1 MRFYS
6 QQSEDVILWKKYLNY
21 RNGFFI
27 ELGAMDGVVYS
38 NTKFF
43 EDDMGWTGILIE
55 PEPVQFKRLKVNRP
69 NCITLDY
76 AVSETDG
83 EVLFNGRPHG
93 DAGGGIVETHIYK
106 NELKDS
112 ENYSVRSKPFHKI
125 LSEVERPSRVDL
137 FVVDVEGGELGIL
150 KTFDW
155 SIPVYIVLIEVLPTN
170 TDYEACK
177 AILVEN
183 GFEYDMDIGCNQVWI
198 NRKNAP

>member
-6 QQSEDVILWKKYLNY
+6 QQNEDVILWKKYLNY

-43 EDDMGWTGILIE
+43 EDDMGWTGILLE

-93 DAGGGIVETHIYK
+93 DSGGGIVETHIYK
-106 NELKDS
+106 NELKET
-112 ENYSVRSKPFHKI
+112 ENYPVRSKPFHKI

-155 SIPVYIVLIEVLPTN
+155 SIPVYIVLIEAIPTN
-170 TDYEACK
+170 NDYEACK
-177 AILVEN
+177 TILIEN

>member
-6 QQSEDVILWKKYLNY
+6 QQNEDVILWKKYLNY

-43 EDDMGWTGILIE
+43 EDDMGWTGILLE

-83 EVLFNGRPHG
+83 EVLFMKF
-93 DAGGGIVETHIYK
+93 A
-106 NELKDS
+106 
-112 ENYSVRSKPFHKI
+112 
-125 LSEVERPSRVDL
+125 
-137 FVVDVEGGELGIL
+137 
-150 KTFDW
+150 
-155 SIPVYIVLIEVLPTN
+155 
-170 TDYEACK
+170 
-177 AILVEN
+177 
-183 GFEYDMDIGCNQVWI
+183 
-198 NRKNAP
+198 